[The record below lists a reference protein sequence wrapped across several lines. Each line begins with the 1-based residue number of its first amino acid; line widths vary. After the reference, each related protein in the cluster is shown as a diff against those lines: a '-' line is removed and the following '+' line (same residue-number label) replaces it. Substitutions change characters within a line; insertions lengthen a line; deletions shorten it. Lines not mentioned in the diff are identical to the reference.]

1 MNATPACSQRRAAG
15 QRQVAFDV
23 RPTQH
28 AMPHLA
34 DGQPYSATLS
44 ARGIPLV
51 AVGWLSS
58 VHEFDRGR
66 VSEAFFRVLCGHLTA
81 RWEPP
86 YACAGMHD
94 CDLCQFGRS
103 TTRFKDIEFGSA
115 SGSELFIPSG
125 DSIFVAP
132 VNIAHYIAAH
142 HYLPPA
148 DFIRAV
154 ETCPQQRTAAYMQLL
169 LSSGGREWLAEMDTP
184 PAP

>member
-1 MNATPACSQRRAAG
+1 
-15 QRQVAFDV
+15 
-23 RPTQH
+23 
-28 AMPHLA
+28 MPHLA
-34 DGQPYSATLS
+34 DGEPYSATLS

-103 TTRFKDIEFGSA
+103 TTRFKDFEFGSA

-142 HYLPPA
+142 HYQPPA
-148 DFIRAV
+148 DFIRAG

-169 LSSGGREWLAEMDTP
+169 LSSGAESGSPRWTRHLRHDCDHHQPKGKPSRLHSRKERATQCP
-184 PAP
+184 R